1 MNKYYIKTLKEV
13 RTVREYEIEA
23 ETLNEARNIVWDLSE
38 DDEEG
43 NILVEDCSN
52 FEILESYQINNK

>member
-13 RTVREYEIEA
+13 RTVKEFEIEA
-23 ETLNEARNIVWDLSE
+23 ETLKEARNIVCDLSE

-43 NILVEDCSN
+43 NILIEDCSD
-52 FEILESYQINNK
+52 FEILESYQINN

>member
-23 ETLNEARNIVWDLSE
+23 ENLKEARDIVWDLSE

-43 NILVEDCSN
+43 NILIVDCSD
-52 FEILESYQINNK
+52 FEILESYQIND